1 MCGFIQVK
9 RTLGPPASLPCP
21 RPTSSFTAL
30 PRLSRWRRRFVLDVT
45 PDLDATVALGGCQLH
60 VAPLPCG
67 GEAARADPASHG
79 SAPLRAAPSR
89 GLTGARVALDHGYG
103 AALESDSGGAKI

>member
-45 PDLDATVALGGCQLH
+45 PDLDATVALGGRWLRFHVVERRQGLIPLH
-60 VAPLPCG
+60 MVV
-67 GEAARADPASHG
+67 RH
-79 SAPLRAAPSR
+79 
-89 GLTGARVALDHGYG
+89 
-103 AALESDSGGAKI
+103 